1 MRYYEKV
8 IDAEWEEI
16 PPVAIRS
23 DGRTCALR
31 SDGRSTLRRFLY
43 ALRSVVTTIAL
54 GLLIG
59 RILGFFIYGQI
70 L

>member
-16 PPVAIRS
+16 
-23 DGRTCALR
+23 R
-31 SDGRSTLRRFLY
+31 SDGRSTLRDAIRL
-43 ALRSVVTTIAL
+43 VVTSIAL

>member
-16 PPVAIRS
+16 PPVA
-23 DGRTCALR
+23 LR
-31 SDGRSTLRRFLY
+31 SDGRHTLRH
-43 ALRSVVTTIAL
+43 ALRSVVITVAV

-59 RILGFFIYGQI
+59 RILGFFIYGKI